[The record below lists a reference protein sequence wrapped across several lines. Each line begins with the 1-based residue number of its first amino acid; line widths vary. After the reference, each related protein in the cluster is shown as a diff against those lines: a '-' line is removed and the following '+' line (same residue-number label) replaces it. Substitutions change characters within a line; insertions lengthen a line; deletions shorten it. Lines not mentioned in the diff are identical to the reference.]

1 MAKVIFGVWDNKVID
16 NRGKK
21 VFEIEEH
28 PEFGDFDE
36 FNPGNPIKAF
46 LGGHGFFIFEKGVN
60 LLDAALQYMER
71 VAKESCGKC
80 TPCRVGTEIIKSKLD
95 DLAQGNGTPEMLDE
109 LEVIAAHVRAT
120 SLCGLGQTATVSL
133 LEMLKFFREELVAEI
148 ERNRDMALLRSG
160 SEIGSYPCSPS
171 PFMERG
177 LGGEVNGQVIK
188 DRFLS
193 TFRPMERQPC
203 TTYVSAPCIEACPS
217 KVNVPRYI
225 DYIKDGKFTHS
236 LGVILQKY
244 PMAATC
250 GRVCVRFCEMAC
262 RRTQV
267 DEAVGIKVLKRFV
280 ADHEQNITNDLFAS
294 YTIPNNGH
302 VRPPDTTKH
311 ERTRTADCA
320 LFHIKKDPDLKVSVI
335 GTGPAGIS
343 AAYHLLLKGY
353 PVDVYEAKSVPGGM
367 AATGIPEYRLPNDV
381 LKREISIIETMGGQI
396 FYNRRMGRDLTVKS
410 LFASGY
416 KAIFLAIGT
425 HKGKMLRAV
434 GEDPHL
440 DGYDFGVD
448 FLLRINHDYI
458 DKGIPMNL
466 GKSMVVVG
474 GGNVAMDCVRSALRM
489 GVEDVHLVYRR
500 SRNEMPADHE
510 EVEAAEKEGVIF
522 HFLTHPT
529 KILSKEG
536 TVKAV
541 EVVKMA
547 LGEPD
552 ESGRRSVSPIEGSEF
567 ILETDHVIPAI
578 GQQVALGFISPDE
591 DGVAFNSWGTI
602 KVKPESLMTTR
613 KGIFAGGDC
622 VTAPAT
628 LVQAMAQ
635 GEKGARCIDDYLTYG
650 RVRFFPEER
659 MSQLVTDLQ
668 PMIASGVRI
677 PVKHEYRVKVRE
689 LDPEVRKKIFEEVEE
704 PISMEEAYH
713 EADRCMRCYRVYS
726 VITEQ

>member
-1 MAKVIFGVWDNKVID
+1 MAKVIFGAWDNNVID
-16 NRGKK
+16 NRRKK

-28 PEFGDFDE
+28 PEFSDFDE

-46 LGGHGFFIFEKGVN
+46 FGGHGFFIFEKNVN

-71 VAKESCGKC
+71 VATESCGKC
-80 TPCRVGTEIIKSKLD
+80 TPCRVGTQIIKSKLEA
-95 DLAQGNGTPEMLDE
+95 LTSGQGTPDMLDE
-109 LEVIAAHVRAT
+109 IESIAEHVRTT

-133 LEMLKFFREELVAEI
+133 LEMLKFFREELEAEI
-148 ERNRDMALLRSG
+148 AKAEPVA
-160 SEIGSYPCSPS
+160 
-171 PFMERG
+171 
-177 LGGEVNGQVIK
+177 
-188 DRFLS
+188 
-193 TFRPMERQPC
+193 RQHC

-217 KVNVPRYI
+217 KVDVPRYI

-280 ADHEQNITNDLFAS
+280 ADHEQDMTNEWFSS
-294 YTIPNNGH
+294 YMIP
-302 VRPPDTTKH
+302 
-311 ERTRTADCA
+311 E
-320 LFHIKKDPDLKVSVI
+320 KKDPDLKVAVI
-335 GTGPAGIS
+335 GTGPAGIA
-343 AAYHLLLKGY
+343 AAYHLLLRGY

-367 AATGIPEYRLPNDV
+367 AATGIPEYRLPNSV
-381 LKREISIIETMGGQI
+381 LNKEISIIETMGGQI
-396 FYNRRMGRDLTVKS
+396 FYNRKMGRDFTVKS
-410 LFASGY
+410 LFSNGY
-416 KAIFLAIGT
+416 KSIFLAIGT
-425 HKGKMLRAV
+425 HKGKMMRAA
-434 GEDPHL
+434 GEDPNL

-458 DKGIPMNL
+458 DKGIPMKL
-466 GKSMVVVG
+466 GEKMVVVG

-489 GVEDVHLVYRR
+489 GVKEVHLVYRR
-500 SRNEMPADHE
+500 SRREMPADHE

-529 KILSKEG
+529 KILSEDGK
-536 TVKAV
+536 VKGV
-541 EVVKMA
+541 GLIEMA

-552 ESGRRSVSPIEGSEF
+552 ESGRRSVTPVDGSDF
-567 ILETDHVIPAI
+567 VLETDHVIPAI
-578 GQQVALGFISPDE
+578 GQQVELGFVTPDE

-602 KVKPESLMTTR
+602 KVRDDSLMSTR
-613 KGIFAGGDC
+613 KGVFAGGDC
-622 VTAPAT
+622 VTGPAT

-635 GEKGARCIDDYLTYG
+635 GEQGARCIDDYLTYG
-650 RVRFFPEER
+650 RVRFFPKDR
-659 MSQLVTDLQ
+659 MSQLVADVQ
-668 PMIASGVRI
+668 PMIASGVNI

-689 LDPEVRKKIFEEVEE
+689 LDPDVRKQIFEEVEK
-704 PISMEEAYH
+704 PISVEEAYH
-713 EADRCMRCYRVYS
+713 EAHRCMRCYRVYS